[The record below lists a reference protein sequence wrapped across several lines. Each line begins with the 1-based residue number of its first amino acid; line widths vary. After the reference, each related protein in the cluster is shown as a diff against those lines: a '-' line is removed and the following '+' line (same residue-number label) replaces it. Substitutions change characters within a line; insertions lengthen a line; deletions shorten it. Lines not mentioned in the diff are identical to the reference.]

1 MFIVKRKY
9 FIKAI
14 AYLSV
19 FFVVIAAILISD
31 SKKSPQKNTVYPT
44 DEYPIIINTCASLNA
59 ITTSFE
65 KAFLT
70 GDFSKESKEIY
81 AQCQST
87 RSLLFY
93 SAVQLNNTLN
103 WFNDLGDYAKT
114 DMSDDLKND
123 QYYSQLKEA
132 NSMLINVCASFKSGY
147 SLNEIENHFDNNSP
161 KSFQKNL
168 WKPLED
174 SFPILEKQI
183 VADKQEIT
191 NYAKDILDFPLT
203 PKLFKGSFSLQ
214 KSVNYSQFN
223 SYAQIF
229 PSGKFLNRMAVASFT
244 DDGEANNISADTA
257 AVEHLLKHAPY
268 AKNFVKA
275 FTFENSGLLYYIFCP
290 EITTETTKAL
300 NYNESI
306 KLAIDQKNKEL
317 KAFDAKN
324 YLKNHGAPPQP
335 QPSFSSV
342 PDLPSY
348 ITSAEP
354 LSERNGLIEELSFT
368 EYSFK
373 DKNNNSF
380 YYIYVYETK
389 ESRLFSEIE
398 YLRFLKQI

>member
-14 AYLSV
+14 AYLAV
-19 FFVVIAAILISD
+19 FFVVIAAILVSD
-31 SKKSPQKNTVYPT
+31 SKNSLQKNTVYPT
-44 DEYPIIINTCASLNA
+44 DEYPIIVNTCASLNA

-103 WFNDLGDYAKT
+103 WFTELGDYAKT
-114 DMSDDLKND
+114 DMSDDLRND

-132 NSMLINVCASFKSGY
+132 NSMFVNVCASFKSTL
-147 SLNEIENHFDNNSP
+147 SLNEIENHFNNYPSN
-161 KSFQKNL
+161 SFQKGL
-168 WKPLED
+168 RKSVEV
-174 SFPILEKQI
+174 SYPILEKQI
-183 VADKQEIT
+183 IADRQDIT

-203 PKLFKGSFSLQ
+203 PKLFKGSFGLQ
-214 KSVNYSQFN
+214 KTVNYSQFN

-244 DDGEANNISADTA
+244 DDNEVSNISADTA

-306 KLAIDQKNKEL
+306 KLAIDQKTKEL
-317 KAFDAKN
+317 KAFDAQN
-324 YLKNHGAPPQP
+324 YLKNHGTHKKN
-335 QPSFSSV
+335 QPSFFSV
-342 PDLPSY
+342 PELPSY
-348 ITSAEP
+348 ITSDEL
-354 LSERNGLIEELSFT
+354 LSKRNGLTEDLSFT
-368 EYSFK
+368 EYNFK

-380 YYIYVYETK
+380 YYIYVYETN
-389 ESRLFSEIE
+389 ESRLFSEME